1 MKSDTTRLLQQQA
14 EKFQELTLDDER
26 AAELAPVVESFNGAV
41 AETAGLLPYDVDAT
55 AFFTALQAFRDD
67 WDPS

>member
-1 MKSDTTRLLQQQA
+1 MKSDTARLLQRQA
-14 EKFQELTLDDER
+14 EKLQELTLDDAR
-26 AAELAPVVESFNGAV
+26 AAELAPVVESYNDAV
-41 AETAGLLPYDVDAT
+41 AETAGLLPYDIDAT